1 MASIFYAKIIFC
13 VHIMKLFAADGL
25 EMATGGQRVEELPKN
40 EKYFHSDCSVRR
52 AQVNCDKFF
61 TFRKTSIRRLLFD
74 NFRENDI
81 IHWYNII
88 RRQNF
93 REAIMIKTLL
103 KSLREYKKPSII
115 VPMLMAGE
123 ALMEIL
129 IPFLMTFIVGELQDV
144 AEGVKSSVDIGNIA
158 IFAVLMIV
166 CAVLALYFGTLGGK
180 LAAQASCGLA
190 HNLREDMYNNL
201 QTYSF
206 ANIDNY
212 STSSLI
218 TRITTDV
225 TNVQNAYQMCI
236 RMLVRAPVLFIA
248 SIIMTVLIEPIMAVI
263 FAGAAIA
270 LGIVVSICMFRVAPY
285 FRMMFKKYD
294 TLNSVVQEDLTAI
307 RVVKSYVREDR
318 EISKMKKASGEV
330 YTYSVKAERIL
341 TIMMPSVM
349 LVMFIVNIIILT
361 VGSNMYIGNFAG
373 NIEPKEIQ
381 TLIQYSAQ
389 ILTGVMMV
397 AMCLNFISLSKGSAD
412 RICEVLNER
421 TTLPKPQDPV
431 CEVKDG
437 TVDFDNVSF
446 CYSQKKDVTVLEKI
460 NLHIK
465 SGETVGIIGATGSG
479 KTSLVSLIPRLYDVA
494 EGCVKVGGID
504 VRNYNLDTL
513 RSKVAM
519 VLQKNVLFSGTIA
532 ENLRWG
538 DENATDEEIQFA
550 AQQACADEFIR
561 NLPGGY
567 EYDLGQ
573 GGVNVSGGQKQR
585 LCIARA
591 LLKKPKVII
600 FDDST
605 SAVDTKTDAMIRE
618 ALRKHAPETTKII
631 IAQRIASVQEA
642 DKIIVLDE
650 GKIDGIGTHE
660 ELLRSNEIY
669 REVYESQMQGG
680 DDNA

>member
-1 MASIFYAKIIFC
+1 
-13 VHIMKLFAADGL
+13 
-25 EMATGGQRVEELPKN
+25 
-40 EKYFHSDCSVRR
+40 
-52 AQVNCDKFF
+52 
-61 TFRKTSIRRLLFD
+61 
-74 NFRENDI
+74 
-81 IHWYNII
+81 
-88 RRQNF
+88 
-93 REAIMIKTLL
+93 MIKTLL

-115 VPMLMAGE
+115 VPILMAVE

-144 AEGVKSSVDIGNIA
+144 STGDKAQININT
-158 IFAVLMIV
+158 IVICAVLMIV
-166 CAVLALYFGTLGGK
+166 SALLALYCGALGGK
-180 LAAQASCGLA
+180 LAAKASCGFA

-201 QTYSF
+201 QSFSF

-248 SIIMTVLIEPIMAVI
+248 SIIMTLVIEPIMALI
-263 FAGAAIA
+263 FAGAAIV
-270 LGIVVSICMFRVAPY
+270 LGIVVAFSMFRVVPY
-285 FRMMFKKYD
+285 FRTMFKKYD
-294 TLNSVVQEDLTAI
+294 SLNAVVQEDLTAI

-318 EISKMKKASGEV
+318 EISKMEKASGDV

-341 TIMMPSVM
+341 AIMMPTVM
-349 LVMFIVNIIILT
+349 LVMFIVNIVILT
-361 VGSNMYIGNFAG
+361 VGSNMYVGNFAG
-373 NIEPKEIQ
+373 SIEPKEIQ

-421 TTLPKPQDPV
+421 TTLPKPEEPV
-431 CEVKDG
+431 FEVPDG
-437 TVDFDNVSF
+437 TVDFENVSF
-446 CYSQKKDVTVLEKI
+446 CYSQKKDVTVLENI

-494 EGCVKVGGID
+494 GGSVKVGGID
-504 VRNYNLDTL
+504 VRRYNLDTL

-519 VLQKNVLFSGTIA
+519 VLQKNVLFSGSIR
-532 ENLRWG
+532 ENLKWG
-538 DENATDEEIQFA
+538 DENATDEEIKFA
-550 AQQACADEFIR
+550 AKQACADEFIQ

-567 EYDLGQ
+567 DYDLGQ

-605 SAVDTKTDAMIRE
+605 SAVDTKTDAMIRS
-618 ALRKHAPETTKII
+618 ALRQHAPETTKII
-631 IAQRIASVQEA
+631 IAQRIASVQDA

-650 GKIDGIGTHE
+650 GRIDGIGTHE
-660 ELLRSNEIY
+660 ELLKTNEIY

-680 DDNA
+680 DDNG